1 MPSADLSKSSRVF
14 TRRNLPLLLVLMS
27 AGALTSV
34 VGGMVAPVFPEV
46 VEQLDVDPQWAGVM
60 VGMHTLTLAL
70 ASPICGIL
78 ADRVG
83 KLNVLIPS
91 LLSYTVFGLMGAF
104 AQSFEFMLLS
114 RALVGAA
121 AGGIAAGGIGF
132 LATMFDGDARSRAM
146 GYATSALAS
155 SSIVFPLLGGWLG
168 SYNWRY
174 AFGLYFVAIP
184 IMLLALVVL
193 REPAAKSSSGS
204 AVDLSQKD
212 ELLRVL
218 AKPGVLLA
226 FSALALASAI
236 FYIVIVYAPLYYK
249 QSIDA
254 STLLNGAI
262 LASRA
267 IGASVISA
275 VGASRIAKR
284 LGVNAAIMVG
294 FLGMAIALITV
305 PYLHQPGTILLAAL
319 GFGLGFGVV
328 MPNLYTVLADLAPEH
343 QRSGVLAIGTGAS
356 SLGQFLSPLLLGP
369 VWKYSGIAVFFV
381 GAGVA
386 IAVGLL
392 SFTCRTPH
400 TTAS

>member
-1 MPSADLSKSSRVF
+1 MSSADSSKSTRVF

-34 VGGMVAPVFPEV
+34 VGGVVAPVFPEV
-46 VEQLDVDPQWAGVM
+46 VEQLNVDPQWAGVM
-60 VGMHTLTLAL
+60 VGMHTLTIAL

-78 ADRVG
+78 ADRIG
-83 KLNVLIPS
+83 KFKVLIPS
-91 LLSYTVFGLMGAF
+91 LLLYSIFGIMGAF
-104 AQSFEFMLLS
+104 AQSFAFMMVS

-132 LATMFDGDARSRAM
+132 LASMFDGDARSRAM

-155 SSIVFPLLGGWLG
+155 SSIFFPLLGGWLG

-174 AFGLYFVAIP
+174 AFGLYAMAIP
-184 IMLLALVVL
+184 IMLLAMFVL
-193 REPAAKSSSGS
+193 RKPVTQSGS
-204 AVDLSQKD
+204 TVNLGHKD

-218 AKPGVLLA
+218 LQPSVLLA
-226 FSALALASAI
+226 FLALAMASAV

-249 QSIDA
+249 QTIDA

-275 VGASRIAKR
+275 VGASRIARR
-284 LGVNAAIMVG
+284 LGLNGAIMVG
-294 FLGMAIALITV
+294 FLGMAMALATV
-305 PYLHQPGTILLAAL
+305 PYLDQPGPILLAAL

-328 MPNLYTVLADLAPEH
+328 MPNLYDILAKLAPES
-343 QRSGVLAIGTGAS
+343 QRAGVLAIGTGAS

-369 VWKYSGIAVFFV
+369 VWKYYGIAVFFV
-381 GAGVA
+381 GSVVA
-386 IAVGLL
+386 IAVGFICL
-392 SFTCRTPH
+392 TRQ
-400 TTAS
+400 ASHAGTN

>member
-1 MPSADLSKSSRVF
+1 MSSADSSKSSRVF

-34 VGGMVAPVFPEV
+34 VGGVVAPVFPEV
-46 VEQLDVDPQWAGVM
+46 VEQFNIDPQWAGVM
-60 VGMHTLTLAL
+60 VGMHTLTIAL

-78 ADRVG
+78 ADRIG
-83 KLNVLIPS
+83 KFKVLIPS
-91 LLSYTVFGLMGAF
+91 LLLYSIFGMMGAF
-104 AQSFEFMLLS
+104 AQSFAFMMVS
-114 RALVGAA
+114 RALVGVA

-132 LATMFDGDARSRAM
+132 LASMFDGDARSRAM

-155 SSIVFPLLGGWLG
+155 SSIFFPLLGGWLG

-174 AFGLYFVAIP
+174 AFGLYVMAIP
-184 IMLLALVVL
+184 IMLLAIFVL
-193 REPAAKSSSGS
+193 RKPVTQS
-204 AVDLSQKD
+204 ASTVDLSHKD

-218 AKPGVLLA
+218 VKPGVLLA
-226 FSALALASAI
+226 FLALAMASAV

-249 QSIDA
+249 QTIDA

-275 VGASRIAKR
+275 VGASRIARR
-284 LGVNAAIMVG
+284 LGINGAIMVG
-294 FLGMAIALITV
+294 FLGMAMALATV
-305 PYLHQPGTILLAAL
+305 PYLDQPGSILLAAL

-328 MPNLYTVLADLAPEH
+328 MPNLYDILAKFAPEG
-343 QRSGVLAIGTGAS
+343 QRAGVLAIGTGAS

-369 VWKYSGIAVFFV
+369 VWKYYGIAVFFV
-381 GAGVA
+381 GSAVA
-386 IAVGLL
+386 IAVGFICL
-392 SFTCRTPH
+392 TRH
-400 TTAS
+400 ASHAGTS